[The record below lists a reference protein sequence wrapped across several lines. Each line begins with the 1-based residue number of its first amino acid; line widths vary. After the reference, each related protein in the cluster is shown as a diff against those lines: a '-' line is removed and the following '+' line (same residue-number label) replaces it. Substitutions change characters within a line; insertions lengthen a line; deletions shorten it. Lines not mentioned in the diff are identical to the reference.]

1 MIARVTAGF
10 CIPSRDKCYCAA
22 IVLSDVNHLSY
33 RKENCNDKLQSHYRL
48 HPFQPPNQPKLRSGD
63 SRNILDGCPA
73 AQLYPPLTRRSDWG
87 KTAAPAAGNAP
98 GRQGGCAAAGASRPA
113 ELNRGALWLNRNDFR
128 EHWHQAR
135 PLRQDASKISV
146 VVSENRQKH
155 EQCPYNKNDKTSP
168 ILCASRN
175 ELWTYPVI
183 ESPPLL
189 YSTQSRAKPHFLAWS
204 PNNLREAQ
212 TLQHAPSRSLSLRRS
227 AGPRCVCLLVSQH
240 TQLRSVTGRFLC
252 LSTSHL
258 CQRHPH
264 LLHPVACS
272 GITATRL
279 AFPSQLW
286 TVSVTKPHKPHKQLL
301 NQFLLSVFKAASVAQ
316 ETSLSHFICC
326 NRLSATLPVA
336 PLTFSS
342 VFHTAARVILNN

>member
-1 MIARVTAGF
+1 MQWQTPVPLQTTSFSTPQSAKAQEWWQLEYPRWVSCRPTLSALDQKGWLRKDSGSGSWK
-10 CIPSRDKCYCAA
+10 CAWKCAWPSG
-22 IVLSDVNHLSY
+22 
-33 RKENCNDKLQSHYRL
+33 RL
-48 HPFQPPNQPKLRSGD
+48 CRCWSLPPCRTKPWRSLAQQKWFQRTLASGK
-63 SRNILDGCPA
+63 A
-73 AQLYPPLTRRSDWG
+73 AQTRH
-87 KTAAPAAGNAP
+87 K
-98 GRQGGCAAAGASRPA
+98 
-113 ELNRGALWLNRNDFR
+113 
-128 EHWHQAR
+128 
-135 PLRQDASKISV
+135 QDHSV

-189 YSTQSRAKPHFLAWS
+189 YSTQSRAKPHFLSWS

-212 TLQHAPSRSLSLRRS
+212 TLQHAPSPSLSLRRS

-252 LSTSHL
+252 LSISHL

-272 GITATRL
+272 GITTTRL
-279 AFPSQLW
+279 AFPSQLR

-316 ETSLSHFICC
+316 ETSLSHFIRC

-336 PLTFSS
+336 PLTFSQCFPHCS
-342 VFHTAARVILNN
+342 QSNP